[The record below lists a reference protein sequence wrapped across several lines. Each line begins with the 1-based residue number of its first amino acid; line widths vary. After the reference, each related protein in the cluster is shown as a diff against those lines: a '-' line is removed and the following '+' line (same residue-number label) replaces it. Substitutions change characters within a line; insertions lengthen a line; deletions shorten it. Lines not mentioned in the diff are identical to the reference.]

1 MIGGRISRTMR
12 GFKANLDTSQV
23 EDETTTVFRW
33 LRSIAKLGRNDA
45 SKAERKWLNPEV
57 AASSATAKQ

>member
-1 MIGGRISRTMR
+1 MIGGRISRSMR
-12 GFKANLDTSQV
+12 GFKANLETRQV

-33 LRSIAKLGRNDA
+33 LRSIAKLGRNEA

>member
-33 LRSIAKLGRNDA
+33 LRSIAKLGRNEA

>member
-12 GFKANLDTSQV
+12 GFKANLDTRQV

-33 LRSIAKLGRNDA
+33 LRSIAKLGRNEVE
-45 SKAERKWLNPEV
+45 KKWLNPEV